1 MFRRKEKGFTLIEL
15 LIVIAVIGILAAAI
29 LPRFIAFD
37 EEAKDASTKGVLS
50 SLRTALVMYRSKEG
64 GFPPASTGDILE
76 TALTDGT
83 GTSGPYIDIIPLCR
97 AMDDPN
103 NTIEVGATWSAVSDS
118 AWFYNST
125 NNTWQ
130 VSCGGTDSD
139 SKYYSDMEW
148 Y

>member
-1 MFRRKEKGFTLIEL
+1 MFRKERGFTLIEL
-15 LIVIAVIGILAAAI
+15 LIVIAVIGILASAI

-37 EEAKDASTKGVLS
+37 IEAKEASTKGVLS
-50 SLRTALVMYRSKEG
+50 SLRTALVMYRAKEEDW
-64 GFPPASTGDILE
+64 PPATSGAVLE
-76 TALTDGT
+76 AALTGS

-97 AMDDPN
+97 VMDDPN
-103 NTIEVGATWSAVSDS
+103 NTIEVGATWSAETGS
-118 AWFYNST
+118 AWFYNT
-125 NNTWQ
+125 DDYTWQ